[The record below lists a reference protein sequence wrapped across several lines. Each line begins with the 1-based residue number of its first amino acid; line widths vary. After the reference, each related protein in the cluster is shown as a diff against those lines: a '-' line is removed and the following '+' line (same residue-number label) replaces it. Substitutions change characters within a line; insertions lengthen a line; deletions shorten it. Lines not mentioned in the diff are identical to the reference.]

1 MLSPIPTRGLI
12 NLYRPVPKN
21 HPVIRVVQR
30 GTLKVATPKSV
41 PKTALQVGVGCLD
54 ATTLRERLNV
64 YKLVLMRIQ
73 AHVTRVTMVTNPI
86 KQTPTVMYVTRVIT
100 AKTGSVRRVLPVL
113 IRPKLDKPR
122 PLPVHPVAVRIVIV
136 RLGRLNTEEK

>member
-1 MLSPIPTRGLI
+1 M
-12 NLYRPVPKN
+12 
-21 HPVIRVVQR
+21 
-30 GTLKVATPKSV
+30 LKVATPKSV
-41 PKTALQVGVGCLD
+41 PKTALQVGVGWLD
-54 ATTLRERLNV
+54 AKTLRERLNV

-113 IRPKLDKPR
+113 TRRRLDKPR

-136 RLGRLNTEEK
+136 RPVPLNTEEK